1 MTLPQLLVLTGEL
14 SVRFVLRLVP
24 GVGGVVLTAI
34 ACLLV
39 LPDPVL
45 VASKLGLVGRDD
57 PLVLQQMR
65 FMFVKV
71 RLDAS

>member
-1 MTLPQLLVLTGEL
+1 MRGIETFFAASFERRVGRDQGAVFEYPDGIGEY
-14 SVRFVLRLVP
+14 RF
-24 GVGGVVLTAI
+24 T
-34 ACLLV
+34 